1 MGLYRGI
8 IVLCMVAGALG
19 CGDVQE
25 EAAIDVLDNDGRNV
39 ISVSLLDGSPHA
51 VGILTWLNDESTDVW
66 SLDIEARLDR
76 RAARFIIHHRNGPDG
91 RYGTWDDN
99 PFDTI
104 EEVDAVKWVGP
115 KTMQRLNEY
124 ATTMGWVPENDDL
137 LGVYD
142 RVAFT
147 VVDSRAVLE
156 LVNAESVKALD
167 AILHRRAAQN
177 IVAERP
183 IRSIK
188 QLARIAYV
196 GTDALLTLKY
206 AASPKLSFD

>member
-1 MGLYRGI
+1 MGMNRGF
-8 IVLCMVAGALG
+8 IVLCMVAGAFG
-19 CGDVQE
+19 CGDVAEQ
-25 EAAIDVLDNDGRNV
+25 ASIDVLEGDPQGV
-39 ISVSLLDGSPHA
+39 INVSLLDGSPSA
-51 VGILTWLNDESTDVW
+51 VGILSWLNDESTDVW
-66 SLDIEARLDR
+66 SLDVEANLDR

-91 RYGTWDDN
+91 TYGTWDDN

-104 EEVDAVKWVGP
+104 EEVDEVKWVGP
-115 KTMQRLNEY
+115 KTMARLAEF
-124 ATTMGWVPENDDL
+124 ATAMGWVPVRGDL

-142 RVAFT
+142 RVAFS
-147 VVDSRAVLE
+147 VVDSEAVIS
-156 LVNAESVKALD
+156 LVNRESLTYLD
-167 AILHRRAAQN
+167 DLLHRRAAQN

-206 AASPKLSFD
+206 AALPKLSNE